1 MHPDAIKQRYGSPWK
16 EAHGGWAAGTPTDV
30 DRRGQPRLSRGIWHL
45 PQMGHSCKC
54 SLEFACV
61 NRGLEFFKVSFR
73 VRLSYSWK
81 QSWNWILQCFSRGA
95 ESIFFNWW
103 ENNCA
108 LKHQQGLWNTPPHSI
123 LPIHHH
129 HNLHSGTNDK
139 RQLAGQIS
147 QTLLGRAQGPGPS
160 DDMAQKIKRKIPG
173 LQGISPGPG

>member
-1 MHPDAIKQRYGSPWK
+1 MP
-16 EAHGGWAAGTPTDV
+16 
-30 DRRGQPRLSRGIWHL
+30 LSRD
-45 PQMGHSCKC
+45 MGH
-54 SLEFACV
+54 LEKRLRVVGLRGLPLMLTGGDSPDSPGVFDIFPKWAIHESVHWNLLVV

-81 QSWNWILQCFSRGA
+81 QSWNWILQRFSRGA
-95 ESIFFNWW
+95 ESIFFNWR

-108 LKHQQGLWNTPPHSI
+108 VKHQQGLWNTPPHAI

-139 RQLAGQIS
+139 RELTGQLS